1 MLKRAQLKRSNKT
14 ILVIAFLAIAAAM
27 SVSASAQTTKYQI
40 QRMSGW
46 QSCDACAGAGGSGP
60 TANEWSA
67 AGVRSPSLS
76 GNSRVFSISSTHS
89 WADALWWKQL
99 GAVNTAHNIVYD
111 LYFYIKN
118 PAASQALEFDSN
130 QANGKKRWIF
140 GTECSIGGGVWKV
153 WGNANGN
160 WISTG
165 IPCHA
170 PTAYKWHHLT
180 WEFKRTDSGSLTF
193 VAMTYDGVKHYINR
207 TYWAR
212 SSWVNEL
219 NVAFQ
224 MDQRAN
230 HVSYQTW
237 LDNVSLKYW

>member
-1 MLKRAQLKRSNKT
+1 MLLKRAKLKRSN
-14 ILVIAFLAIAAAM
+14 IQLVIAFFAIAFAM
-27 SVSASAQTTKYQI
+27 TVSASAQTTKSQV

-67 AGVRSPSLS
+67 AGVRSPSIS
-76 GNSRVFSISSTHS
+76 GSSRVFSISSNHS
-89 WADALWWKQL
+89 FADALWWKQL

-130 QANGKKRWIF
+130 QANGRKRWIF

-180 WEFKRTDSGSLTF
+180 WEFKRTDSGTLTF
-193 VAMTYDGVKHYINR
+193 VAMTYDGVKHYVNR

-212 SSWVNEL
+212 ASWVNEL

>member
-1 MLKRAQLKRSNKT
+1 MLQRAKLKRARKIQF
-14 ILVIAFLAIAAAM
+14 VIAFLAIATAM
-27 SVSASAQTTKYQI
+27 SVSASAQTTKTMI
-40 QRMSGW
+40 QAISPW
-46 QSCDACAGAGGSGP
+46 SSCAACAGAGGAGP
-60 TANEWSA
+60 SA
-67 AGVRSPSLS
+67 SLATGIVSSPSLT
-76 GNSRVFSISSTHS
+76 GKARVFQIASTHS
-89 WADALWWKQL
+89 YADALWWKQL
-99 GAVNTAHNIVYD
+99 GAVNTAHNLVYD

-118 PAASQALEFDSN
+118 PSASQALEFDSN
-130 QANGKKRWIF
+130 QANGRKRWIF

-165 IPCHA
+165 IPCKP

-180 WEFKRTDSGSLTF
+180 WEFKRTDSGTLTF
-193 VAMTYDGVKHYINR
+193 VAMTYDGVKHYVNR

-212 SSWVNEL
+212 ASWVNEL

-230 HVSYQTW
+230 HVTYQTW
-237 LDNVSLKYW
+237 LDKVSLKYW

>member
-1 MLKRAQLKRSNKT
+1 MNRSNK
-14 ILVIAFLAIAAAM
+14 IMLVIAFLAIAAAM
-27 SVSASAQTTKYQI
+27 SVSASAQTTKTQI

-60 TANEWSA
+60 RANEWSA
-67 AGVRSPSLS
+67 AGVVNPSLS
-76 GNSRVFSISSTHS
+76 GNSRVFSISSS
-89 WADALWWKQL
+89 SSFADALWWKQL
-99 GAVNTAHNIVYD
+99 GAVNTAHNLVYD

-130 QANGKKRWIF
+130 QANGRKRWIF

-180 WEFKRTDSGSLTF
+180 W
-193 VAMTYDGVKHYINR
+193 
-207 TYWAR
+207 
-212 SSWVNEL
+212 
-219 NVAFQ
+219 
-224 MDQRAN
+224 
-230 HVSYQTW
+230 
-237 LDNVSLKYW
+237 